1 MAFSKTLVMNLSK
14 RRDYCDFLPLAKV
27 LTILQQALDGVDGL
41 GSLVGNMK

>member
-41 GSLVGNMK
+41 GSLVGNLK